1 MKTPINLNAEE
12 LAELLPLPTA
22 AFFVLFALA
31 DGEKHGYRI
40 MQEIKEL
47 SGGQVN
53 LGPATL
59 YTNIQR
65 FVAQALI
72 VEIESEASE
81 RRRTYRLS
89 LAGSKLLQAELR
101 RQEEV
106 LKIAKL
112 RKLYPSGGK
121 P

>member
-1 MKTPINLNAEE
+1 MPKPINLRDEE
-12 LAELLPLPTA
+12 LAELLPLPA
-22 AFFVLFALA
+22 AGFFVLFALA

-47 SGGQVN
+47 SGGKLH

-65 FVAQALI
+65 LVAQALI
-72 VEIESEASE
+72 VEIESEVSE

-106 LKIAKL
+106 LKIARL
-112 RKLYPSGGK
+112 RKLYPSRGK